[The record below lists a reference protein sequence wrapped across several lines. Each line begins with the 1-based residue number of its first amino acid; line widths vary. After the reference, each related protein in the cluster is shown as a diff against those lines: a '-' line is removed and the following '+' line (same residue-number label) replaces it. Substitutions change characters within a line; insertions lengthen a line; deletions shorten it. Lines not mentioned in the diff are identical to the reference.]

1 MLKVPNEVVMRDLI
15 QKLDSEIDLDLRLS
29 SYKRLSPELLNFASG
44 EGLKENEAAH
54 ALFVSDYIVTASEVP
69 SGGTD
74 EDRRRSV
81 IRSFILGRTRCPSPE
96 ALMRMFYF
104 AYKTAI
110 KIRSQ
115 DLYMGGRGLS
125 PRETALIRLKDSFLA
140 PYLLIASETLG
151 AGPCGWELGI
161 LSAALKRT
169 YPDIEIQ
176 EFKGAPQYTDDRTLI
191 KYSWRLLQD
200 YMFVQTVKINPKLVI
215 PNINESQSILLL
227 DVKKTTLMS
236 LWNLDTKISSL
247 EAGFPP
253 LTKSLDQKM
262 DNMKLI
268 LVRAS
273 ITNLGEH
280 LFIVRDPFTDSKPI
294 FILKTP
300 ADEINLS
307 KILTTLRMR
316 GSEHIGWEKVISK
329 ETKVKIPEK
338 IPTIEKQPAI
348 PSEQIDK
355 PRKVGFFSR
364 IRQTLFGKKEEISTK
379 GETLPMQPK
388 PIKKIT
394 KEKGRKL
401 PVFIA
406 HNSYI
411 AQGITVDAVSDLDI
425 YELFDTIRETNY
437 HILGA
442 FDSDFRDNQTYFST
456 KPNLLY
462 KIRPFLQSLYGDMS
476 RFNEAAFSD
485 KPKLLLEEV
494 FFMTEDQQRYIISLN
509 GNQERIVGTIATSQP
524 DITEWQVREKEKEPL
539 QRRSLHMRTKQ
550 FLNAR
555 RHTKFNE
562 AVRRI
567 YGPNFDVETA
577 EEKSHDGLII
587 PP

>member
-1 MLKVPNEVVMRDLI
+1 MLKVPNEAVMRDLI
-15 QKLDSEIDLDLRLS
+15 QKLESEIDLDLRLS
-29 SYKRLSPELLNFASG
+29 SYKSKSPELLDFASK
-44 EGLKENEAAH
+44 EGIESNDAAR

-81 IRSFILGRTRCPSPE
+81 IRSFILGRKRCSSTE
-96 ALMRMFYF
+96 ALMRIFYF

-151 AGPCGWELGI
+151 AGSCGWELGI

-169 YPDIEIQ
+169 YPDVEIQ
-176 EFKGAPQYTDDRTLI
+176 QFKEAPYYTDDRTLI
-191 KYSWRLLQD
+191 EYSWRLFQD
-200 YMFVQTVKINPKLVI
+200 YMSVQTVKIDPKLVI

-227 DVKKTTLMS
+227 DASKPSLMS

-247 EAGFPP
+247 EAGVPP
-253 LTKSLDQKM
+253 LTKSLNQKL
-262 DNMKLI
+262 DNMQLV

-273 ITNLGEH
+273 IDDLGEH
-280 LFIVRDPFTDSKPI
+280 LFIVRDPFIDSKPI
-294 FILKTP
+294 LILKTP
-300 ADEINLS
+300 ADELNLS
-307 KILTTLRMR
+307 KIITTLRMR
-316 GSEHIGWEKVISK
+316 GSEHNGWEKVISRGM
-329 ETKVKIPEK
+329 VKISEK
-338 IPTIEKQPAI
+338 VPKIEKQPVI
-348 PSEQIDK
+348 PSVQVDR

-364 IRQTLFGKKEEISTK
+364 IKKALFGKKDEKIEQ
-379 GETLPMQPK
+379 ELPIQPK
-388 PIKKIT
+388 PIKKVR
-394 KEKGRKL
+394 GRKV
-401 PVFIA
+401 PPFIA
-406 HNSYI
+406 NNSYL
-411 AQGITVDAVSDLDI
+411 AHGITVDAVSDLDI

-437 HILGA
+437 HVLGA
-442 FDSDFRDNQTYFST
+442 FDSDFRNKKTYFST
-456 KPNLLY
+456 KPNLHS
-462 KIRPFLQSLYGDMS
+462 KIRPFLQSLYKDIS

-485 KPKLLLEEV
+485 NPKVLIEEV
-494 FFMTEDQQRYIISLN
+494 FFMTEDEQRYIISLN

-524 DITEWQVREKEKEPL
+524 DITEWQEREKEKEPL

-562 AVRRI
+562 AVIRI
-567 YGPNFDVETA
+567 YGPNFNVESA
-577 EEKSHDGLII
+577 EEKKYDGLITVDS
-587 PP
+587 

>member
-1 MLKVPNEVVMRDLI
+1 MLKVPNEAVMRDLI

-29 SYKRLSPELLNFASG
+29 SYKRLSPELLDFASG

-69 SGGTD
+69 SDGTD

-81 IRSFILGRTRCPSPE
+81 IRSFILGRTRCPSTE

-169 YPDIEIQ
+169 YPDVEIQ
-176 EFKGAPQYTDDRTLI
+176 QFKKAPDYTDDRTLI
-191 KYSWRLLQD
+191 EYSWRLFQE
-200 YMFVQTVKINPKLVI
+200 YMSVQTVKIDPKLVI

-227 DVKKTTLMS
+227 DAKKTALMS

-253 LTKSLDQKM
+253 LTKSLDQKIE
-262 DNMKLI
+262 NMKLI

-273 ITNLGEH
+273 INDLKEH
-280 LFIVRDPFTDSKPI
+280 LFIIRDPFTDSKPI

-329 ETKVKIPEK
+329 ESKVKIPEK
-338 IPTIEKQPAI
+338 VPTIAKQPAI
-348 PSEQIDK
+348 PSEHIDK

-364 IRQTLFGKKEEISTK
+364 IKQALFGKKDEI
-379 GETLPMQPK
+379 LPMQPK
-388 PIKKIT
+388 PIKKIK
-394 KEKGRKL
+394 KEKGRKI

-442 FDSDFRDNQTYFST
+442 FDSDFRDNKTYFST
-456 KPNLLY
+456 KPNLY
-462 KIRPFLQSLYGDMS
+462 SEIRPFLQSLYGNIS
-476 RFNEAAFSD
+476 RFNEATFSD

-524 DITEWQVREKEKEPL
+524 DITEWEARGKEKEPV

-550 FLNAR
+550 FLSAR

-577 EEKSHDGLII
+577 EEKSHDGLVI